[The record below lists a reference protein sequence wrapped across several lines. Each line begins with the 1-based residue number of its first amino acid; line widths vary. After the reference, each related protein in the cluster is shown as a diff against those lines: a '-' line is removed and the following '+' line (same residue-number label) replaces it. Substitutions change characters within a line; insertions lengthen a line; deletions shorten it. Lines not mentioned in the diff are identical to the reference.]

1 MAWIS
6 IENLGLYHQ
15 KLKDWINKLKIN
27 ASNIIQDDDNKLVT
41 KIQVES
47 WNNKLDADANAVS
60 ASKLVKPVKIN
71 NVPFD
76 GSTDINIYAKAE
88 ISIQSFEIELS
99 SNQQTIEFDDT
110 YEINEKSKVLL
121 FVDGIKLTKDK
132 HYTIDLL
139 TKSITLK
146 QPYEDITDIS
156 ILIF

>member
-41 KIQVES
+41 NIQVES

-76 GSTDINIYAKAE
+76 GSADINIYAKAE
-88 ISIQSFEIELS
+88 ISIQSFEIKLS
-99 SNQQTIEFDDT
+99 SNQQTIELDDT
-110 YEINEKSKVLL
+110 YEINEKSKLLL

>member
-41 KIQVES
+41 NIQVES

-71 NVPFD
+71 NVSFD
-76 GSTDINIYAKAE
+76 GSADINIYAKAE

-99 SNQQTIEFDDT
+99 SNQQTIELDDT
-110 YEINEKSKVLL
+110 YEINEKSKLLL